1 MIKHSHLT
9 AEICFFTRDRRPD
22 GYFEGSL
29 KCLCKIDFQRLK
41 CLSSFLFFRSSLLLK
56 KAAASCWNIFL
67 LGSWHTRLLWNWL
80 RWKTRYLSRNFWP
93 DWSTWLC
100 SYIDALLLKLQ
111 SDVQIINFFQRIWFT
126 SLPLR
131 NSFLFS
137 LLFPYTTMLDL
148 RCLIHIA
155 SSARERYN
163 TVRNFQRFMRLL
175 WTVLTLHTVGL
186 TSLFIFSIVF
196 PIHSLKCWQ
205 GEFL

>member
-1 MIKHSHLT
+1 MLK
-9 AEICFFTRDRRPD
+9 
-22 GYFEGSL
+22 YFS
-29 KCLCKIDFQRLK
+29 
-41 CLSSFLFFRSSLLLK
+41 
-56 KAAASCWNIFL
+56 
-67 LGSWHTRLLWNWL
+67 TRLLTHETALKSFNWL

-111 SDVQIINFFQRIWFT
+111 SDVQIINVFQRIWFT

-175 WTVLTLHTVGL
+175 WTVLTPSHRGPYIIIHIFHSFPNTFLEVL
-186 TSLFIFSIVF
+186 TRRIPLIIRAS
-196 PIHSLKCWQ
+196 
-205 GEFL
+205 